1 MFFQMNVF
9 GISGTAGPLRPS
21 VPEVANGSSTVSFL
35 FVMKNGKQIN

>member
-1 MFFQMNVF
+1 MLLEFQELRV
-9 GISGTAGPLRPS
+9 PLRPS